1 MSKRMSN
8 KQRDNSTQKYA
19 GIGFQLVF
27 LTLIFVL
34 SGKYL
39 DAYLNLESVF
49 LLIGI
54 FIAVFAVMYI
64 LINRLK

>member
-1 MSKRMSN
+1 MPN
-8 KQRDNSTQKYA
+8 KPRDNSPQKYD
-19 GIGFQLVF
+19 GIGFQLIF
-27 LTLIFVL
+27 LTLILVF

-39 DAYLNLESVF
+39 DAYFNLESVF

-64 LINRLK
+64 LIKRLK